1 MAAFEIMF
9 PNSAIRNL
17 IRESKAHQIPSIIQ
31 TSRADGMITMD
42 DALFDLYRA
51 RKITKEEAISF
62 AQDKTSL
69 LRKLF

>member
-1 MAAFEIMF
+1 
-9 PNSAIRNL
+9 
-17 IRESKAHQIPSIIQ
+17 
-31 TSRADGMITMD
+31 MITMD